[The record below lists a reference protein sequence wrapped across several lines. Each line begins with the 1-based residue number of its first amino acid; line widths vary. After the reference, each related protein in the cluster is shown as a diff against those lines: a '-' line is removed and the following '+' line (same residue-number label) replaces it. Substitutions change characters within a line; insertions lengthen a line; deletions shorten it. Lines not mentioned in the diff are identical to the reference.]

1 MKKDQCDAHV
11 AADVVKAAVVKGG
24 DLQRAGKRGVCHRRE
39 FQFGQSPSP
48 VTGDTSLSQ
57 TRTLEMLE
65 LSLTQEEPGD
75 SRCSRCA
82 FCRMG

>member
-1 MKKDQCDAHV
+1 MKKDQCDTDA
-11 AADVVKAAVVKGG
+11 AADVVKAVVVKGG
-24 DLQRAGKRGVCHRRE
+24 DLQRAGKHRVCHRRE

-65 LSLTQEEPGD
+65 LSFTQEEPGD
-75 SRCSRCA
+75 SLCSHCA
-82 FCRMG
+82 LCRLD